1 MQQYHRAG
9 VCQQSCEST
18 GGGCGDTHHHDI
30 LVMTR
35 DVGRGVIMRDVCEK
49 GDVTRLG
56 VIHLLGQGHQLVVA
70 VNTRIVLL

>member
-1 MQQYHRAG
+1 MQQYPRAG

-49 GDVTRLG
+49 GDVSRLG
-56 VIHLLGQGHQLVVA
+56 VVDLFGQGHQLVVA
-70 VNTRIVLL
+70 ANNVIVML